1 MNKIK
6 DNSNK
11 NESFERKINMK
22 SYGNQTIS
30 DNSLLDIGN
39 GIILYPLEGNIII
52 FDCNTYKEINKIFI
66 TYSLIKVIKK
76 IPMMDN
82 YLVCSEDG
90 HIFILN
96 KVYKILYDF
105 KPKEI
110 KNVYSLDI
118 STQIKKN
125 NIDKIYQY
133 ISLSHHSISKEE
145 NDYYLVHTKDAL
157 SLNEMEINIKDNILI
172 GINFKKIF
180 TKQSFNNF
188 SLFNYNNKNNNEN
201 LELISFHWDE
211 KNKKNIINVYQINEN
226 NINNNSFNEKEQI
239 IEEMITEM
247 KRYKKIISENNDLK
261 IVILCKRRNL
271 YIFNLNTLLIEDSFA
286 LEGSGEPGEFFVDN
300 EKKILLMVNATAQL
314 ITINISEKINP
325 RKIPLNNNENNLNE
339 IILKD
344 EFIRSMAWGLISIK
358 CKNGDNKVFIVNAA
372 GIKIYKYKKKE
383 NNENNENKLVEEYYS
398 TSILKMSG
406 CSACSLSNKIYTYG
420 DLLGNITIFDKDKE
434 DYKQIKLENEMVR
447 SICADKINKIIYAGT
462 ISGKIYKYDYN
473 KNILSLLNNAKI
485 NDNNK
490 SNNNEESITCLR
502 YSHPNL
508 LFSDTGG
515 NLYIYNVN
523 EEKIIFNFLAHEPQK
538 DNTNDEFGSL
548 SIKSEIWSFIV
559 HEIDNKNLYIS
570 TGSEDQTI
578 KIWKIKINMEKNIIN
593 KNDLIKVKEIKEH
606 KYAVTCLDWASIKY
620 NNEEKEVLLSC
631 SDDKTINIF
640 DSLNEQFNL
649 ILKVDFSKCLWGF
662 FTLTYCSFNHCSD
675 DKNKNN
681 LLCIGTQAGYLIIYD
696 LSEKRIQFLE
706 KIHYGGIEGVVFENN
721 IISTCGNDNAFNII
735 EINN

>member
-1 MNKIK
+1 MEN
-6 DNSNK
+6 NETHSAK
-11 NESFERKINMK
+11 NESFERKIKMK

-39 GIILYPLEGNIII
+39 GIILYPLEGNLII
-52 FDCNTYKEINKIFI
+52 FDCNICKEINRIFI
-66 TYSLIKVIKK
+66 TYSLIKAIRK

-82 YLVCSEDG
+82 YLICSEDG

-96 KVYKILYDF
+96 KEYKILYDF

-118 STQIKKN
+118 SIQTKKN
-125 NIDKIYQY
+125 NNNDKIYQY
-133 ISLSHHSISKEE
+133 ISISHHSISKED

-157 SLNEMEINIKDNILI
+157 SLIEIEITLKDNILI

-180 TKQSFNNF
+180 TKPSFNNF
-188 SLFNYNNKNNNEN
+188 SLFNYNNKNNDGNGN
-201 LELISFHWDE
+201 LELILFHWDE
-211 KNKKNIINVYQINEN
+211 KSKKNILNVYEINEDT
-226 NINNNSFNEKEQI
+226 INNNSFNEKEQI

-247 KRYKKIISENNDLK
+247 KRYKKIICGNNDLK
-261 IVILCKRRNL
+261 IVILCKRRNMH
-271 YIFNLNTLLIEDSFA
+271 IFNLNTLLIEDSFV
-286 LEGSGEPGEFFVDN
+286 LEGSGEPGEFYVDN
-300 EKKILLMVNATAQL
+300 EKESILMVNTTAQL
-314 ITINISEKINP
+314 MTINISEKINP
-325 RKIPLNNNENNLNE
+325 RKIPLNKNENNLSE

-344 EFIRSMAWGLISIK
+344 DFIRSMAWGLISIK
-358 CKNGDNKVFIVNAA
+358 CKNGENKIFIVNAA
-372 GIKIYKYKKKE
+372 GIKIYKYEKKE
-383 NNENNENKLVEEYYS
+383 NNENKLIEEYYS

-406 CSACSLSNKIYTYG
+406 CGACSLSNKIYAYG

-434 DYKQIKLENEMVR
+434 NYEQIKLENEMVR
-447 SICADKINKIIYAGT
+447 SICSDKTNKIIYAGT
-462 ISGKIYKYDYN
+462 ISGKVFKYDYN
-473 KNILSLLNNAKI
+473 TKKLSILNNNKI
-485 NDNNK
+485 SDNN
-490 SNNNEESITCLR
+490 NNNEESITCLR
-502 YSHPNL
+502 YLHPNL
-508 LFSDTGG
+508 FFSDTGG
-515 NLYIYNVN
+515 NLYIYNIN

-559 HEIDNKNLYIS
+559 HEINDENLYIA

-578 KIWKIKINMEKNIIN
+578 KIWKIKINKEKNIIN
-593 KNDLIKVKEIKEH
+593 KNDLIKLKEIKEH
-606 KYAVTCLDWASIKY
+606 KYAVTCLDWARIKY
-620 NNEEKEVLLSC
+620 NNEDKEVLLSC

-649 ILKVDFSKCLWGF
+649 ILKVDFSRCIWGF
-662 FTLTYCSFNHCSD
+662 FTLTYCSFNHCD
-675 DKNKNN
+675 DNNNNN

-696 LSEKRIQFLE
+696 LSEKKIQFLD